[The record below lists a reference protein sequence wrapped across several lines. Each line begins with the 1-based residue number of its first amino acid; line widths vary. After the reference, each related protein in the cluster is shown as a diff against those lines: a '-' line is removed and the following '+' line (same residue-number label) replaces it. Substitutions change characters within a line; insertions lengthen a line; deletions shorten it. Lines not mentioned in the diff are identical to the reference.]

1 MIFKFSVFI
10 LILTSQANAKNFI
23 VGGQDLKPTDPIQA
37 STVGLF
43 DPSPDGKWGA
53 LCTGTLIRR
62 DIAVTA
68 AHCLDGGGAKASLIF
83 GPDLHSKTATHREV
97 EAVAINPKYKTH
109 AGKGM
114 DQGDIALVKF
124 KGGLPKGF
132 KTVPTVSSDSD
143 IRKGGKVTL
152 AGYGISNSQTKEGAG
167 KLRRA
172 DVRISNNRPKK
183 SEMILDQSHGRG
195 ACHGDS
201 GGPAYLKRGNKISLA
216 GVTNRGYPS
225 TAPDDCAHKVVYTKL
240 PAYRSWIQKSEK
252 KLEETKLS
260 KSKVLS
266 RNLKRVPHKHAHVTR
281 TKSIRMK
288 RA

>member
-1 MIFKFSVFI
+1 MIFKFSVFV
-10 LILTSQANAKNFI
+10 LLFASQAFAKNFI
-23 VGGQDLKPTDPIQA
+23 IGGQDVKPTDPIQA

-43 DPSPDGKWGA
+43 DPSPDGKSGS
-53 LCTGTLIRR
+53 LCSGTLIRK

-68 AHCLDGGGAKASLIF
+68 AHCLEGGGAKPSLIF
-83 GPDLHSKTATHREV
+83 GRNLHSKNATRREV
-97 EAVAINPKYKTH
+97 EAVAINPKYKAR

-124 KGGLPKGF
+124 KGGLPKGYRA
-132 KTVPTVSSDSD
+132 VPTVSSDND
-143 IRKGGKVTL
+143 IKKGDKVTL
-152 AGYGISNSQTKEGAG
+152 AGYGISNSRTKEGAG

-201 GGPAYLKRGNKISLA
+201 GGPAYLKRGSKIKLA

-240 PAYRSWIQKSEK
+240 SAYRSWIQKSES
-252 KLEETKLS
+252 KLEQTKLS
-260 KSKVLS
+260 RSNVLRRS
-266 RNLKRVPHKHAHVTR
+266 LKRVPHQRVHLARTKKTR
-281 TKSIRMK
+281 TK